1 MEIDIFDAVNELK
14 SFYEENAPLSKISG
28 LINYKKASIA
38 LEYKDGV
45 IKIKAQHPLSIK
57 IYKIYNILLRLF
69 LVKAVKLTID
79 FIENN
84 QQKSVS
90 KQFGADENIDPVIED
105 LKNLPHDSITDIV
118 VDTDYFKI
126 VETQDMSDNVSI
138 MLKKSGGKKELFKSL
153 SNYLFPFI
161 NIPANESLLEE
172 INFSKQE
179 DQLTVD
185 ILMKIDGSP
194 MGIKSKKVKLV

>member
-28 LINYKKASIA
+28 LIAYKKVSIS

-45 IKIKAQHPLSIK
+45 ISIKAQHPLTIK

-69 LVKAVKLTID
+69 LIKSVKLTID

-90 KQFGADENIDPVIED
+90 KQFGSDENIGPVIED
-105 LKNLPHDSITDIV
+105 LKGLPHDSITDIV
-118 VDTDYFKI
+118 IDTDYFKI
-126 VETQDMSDNVSI
+126 VETQDMSDKVSI
-138 MLKKSGGKKELFKSL
+138 MLKKNGKKELFKSL

-161 NIPANESLLEE
+161 NMPANESLLEE

-185 ILMKIDGSP
+185 ISMKVDGSP
-194 MGIKSKKVKLV
+194 MGIKSKKVRLV

>member
-14 SFYEENAPLSKISG
+14 SFYEDNAPLSKISG
-28 LINYKKASIA
+28 LINYKKVSIS
-38 LEYKDGV
+38 LEYKESV
-45 IKIKAQHPLSIK
+45 ITIKSQHPLTIK

-69 LVKAVKLTID
+69 LINSVKLTID

-90 KQFGADENIDPVIED
+90 KQFGSDENIDPVIED
-105 LKNLPHDSITDIV
+105 LKGLPHDSITDIV
-118 VDTDYFKI
+118 IDTDYFKI
-126 VETQDMSDNVSI
+126 VETQDMSDKVSI
-138 MLKKSGGKKELFKSL
+138 MLKKSGKKELFKSL

-161 NIPANESLLEE
+161 NMPANESLLEE
-172 INFSKQE
+172 ISFLKQE

-185 ILMKIDGSP
+185 VLMKIDGSP
-194 MGIKSKKVKLV
+194 MGIKSKKVRLV

>member
-28 LINYKKASIA
+28 LITYKKVSIG
-38 LEYKDGV
+38 LEYKEGV
-45 IKIKAQHPLSIK
+45 ITINAQHPLTIK

-69 LVKAVKLTID
+69 LVKSVKLTID

-90 KQFGADENIDPVIED
+90 KQFGSDENIDPVIED
-105 LKNLPHDSITDIV
+105 LKGLPHDRITDIV
-118 VDTDYFKI
+118 IDTDYFKI
-126 VETQDMSDNVSI
+126 VETQDMSDKVSI
-138 MLKKSGGKKELFKSL
+138 MLKKNGKKELFKSL

-161 NIPANESLLEE
+161 NMPANESLLQE

-185 ILMKIDGSP
+185 VLMKVDGSP
-194 MGIKSKKVKLV
+194 MGVKSKKVRLV

>member
-14 SFYEENAPLSKISG
+14 SFYDENAPLSKISG
-28 LINYKKASIA
+28 LITYKKVSIG
-38 LEYKDGV
+38 LEYKEGV
-45 IKIKAQHPLSIK
+45 IKIKAQHPLTIK

-84 QQKSVS
+84 QQKSDS
-90 KQFGADENIDPVIED
+90 KQFGSNENIDPVIED
-105 LKNLPHDSITDIV
+105 LKGLPHDSITDIV
-118 VDTDYFKI
+118 IDTDYFKI

-138 MLKKSGGKKELFKSL
+138 MLKKNGKKELFKSL

-161 NIPANESLLEE
+161 NMPANESLLEE

-194 MGIKSKKVKLV
+194 MGIKSKKVRLV

>member
-28 LINYKKASIA
+28 LITYKKVSIS
-38 LEYKDGV
+38 LEYKEGV

-79 FIENN
+79 FVENN

-90 KQFGADENIDPVIED
+90 KQFGSDENIDPVIED
-105 LKNLPHDSITDIV
+105 LKGLPHDSITDIV
-118 VDTDYFKI
+118 IDTDYFKI

-138 MLKKSGGKKELFKSL
+138 MLKKNGKKELFKSL
-153 SNYLFPFI
+153 SNYLFPFV
-161 NIPANESLLEE
+161 NMPANESLLEE

-194 MGIKSKKVKLV
+194 MGIKSKKVRLV

>member
-14 SFYEENAPLSKISG
+14 SFYEDNAPLSKISG
-28 LINYKKASIA
+28 LINYKKVSIS
-38 LEYKDGV
+38 LEYKESV
-45 IKIKAQHPLSIK
+45 ITIKSQHPLTIK

-69 LVKAVKLTID
+69 LINSVKLTID

-90 KQFGADENIDPVIED
+90 KQFGSDENIDPVIED
-105 LKNLPHDSITDIV
+105 LKGLPHDSITDIV
-118 VDTDYFKI
+118 IDTDYFKI
-126 VETQDMSDNVSI
+126 VETQDMSDKVSI
-138 MLKKSGGKKELFKSL
+138 MLKKSGKKELFKSL

-161 NIPANESLLEE
+161 NMPANESLLEE
-172 INFSKQE
+172 ISFIKQE

-185 ILMKIDGSP
+185 VLMKIDGSP
-194 MGIKSKKVKLV
+194 MGIKSKKVRLV

>member
-14 SFYEENAPLSKISG
+14 SFYEENTPLSKISG
-28 LINYKKASIA
+28 LITYKKVSIG

-79 FIENN
+79 FVENN

-90 KQFGADENIDPVIED
+90 KQFGSDENIDPVIED
-105 LKNLPHDSITDIV
+105 LKGLPHDSITDIV

-138 MLKKSGGKKELFKSL
+138 MLKKNGKKELFKSL
-153 SNYLFPFI
+153 SNYLFPFV
-161 NIPANESLLEE
+161 NMPANESLLEE

-194 MGIKSKKVKLV
+194 MGIKSKKVRLV

>member
-28 LINYKKASIA
+28 LIAYKKVSIS
-38 LEYKDGV
+38 LEYKEGV
-45 IKIKAQHPLSIK
+45 INIKAQHPLVIK

-69 LVKAVKLTID
+69 LIKSVKLTID
-79 FIENN
+79 FTENN

-90 KQFGADENIDPVIED
+90 KQFGSDENIGPVIED
-105 LKNLPHDSITDIV
+105 LKGLPHDSITDIV
-118 VDTDYFKI
+118 IDTDYFKL
-126 VETQDMSDNVSI
+126 VETQDMSDKVSI
-138 MLKKSGGKKELFKSL
+138 MLKKNGKKELFKSL

-161 NIPANESLLEE
+161 NMPANESLLEE

-185 ILMKIDGSP
+185 VLMKVDGSP
-194 MGIKSKKVKLV
+194 MGIKSKKVRLV

>member
-1 MEIDIFDAVNELK
+1 MEIDIFDAINELK
-14 SFYEENAPLSKISG
+14 SFYDENAPLSKISG
-28 LINYKKASIA
+28 LIAYKKVSIS
-38 LEYKDGV
+38 LEYKEGV

-57 IYKIYNILLRLF
+57 VYKIYNILLRLF

-105 LKNLPHDSITDIV
+105 LKGLPHDSITDIV
-118 VDTDYFKI
+118 IDTDYFKI
-126 VETQDMSDNVSI
+126 VETEDMSDNLSI
-138 MLKKSGGKKELFKSL
+138 MLKKNGKKELFKSL
-153 SNYLFPFI
+153 SNYLFPFV
-161 NIPANESLLEE
+161 NMPANESLLEE
-172 INFSKQE
+172 ITFLKQD

-185 ILMKIDGSP
+185 ILMKVDGSP

>member
-28 LINYKKASIA
+28 LIAYKKVSIS

-45 IKIKAQHPLSIK
+45 ISIKAQHPLTIK

-69 LVKAVKLTID
+69 LIKSVKLTID
-79 FIENN
+79 FMENN

-90 KQFGADENIDPVIED
+90 KQFGSDENIDPVIED
-105 LKNLPHDSITDIV
+105 LKGLPHDSITDIV
-118 VDTDYFKI
+118 IDTDYFKI
-126 VETQDMSDNVSI
+126 VETQDMSDKVSI
-138 MLKKSGGKKELFKSL
+138 MLKKNGKKELFKSL

-161 NIPANESLLEE
+161 NMPANESLLEE

-185 ILMKIDGSP
+185 ISMKVDGSP
-194 MGIKSKKVKLV
+194 MGIKSKKVRLV